1 MVTIRRLFVLTL
13 LVSLTVPGIAPAQ
26 AAETE
31 DNAMTAWSKPGVLAW
46 GTEDGQFRWW
56 IDGRIYLDFASYSEG
71 DTPMGDGV
79 ELRRGRLGFKSIL
92 WGKWSGEL
100 DIDYADN
107 EVDVKDMWIAYDGW
121 ENTQIK
127 IGQHREPF
135 SMEEVT
141 SSRYI
146 TFMERS
152 LANMFPVGR
161 TIGASYTHWGESWRF
176 SGGLYAQEIG
186 TEEDNEDFEDEGYG
200 LAARFNYAPLHDSGR
215 VLHFGVGAYTRTPE
229 AGSGDRVRFRSR
241 AETHVN
247 RERFLSTGKIK
258 KVDDY
263 SGLGF
268 ELAGQFGDFQF
279 QGEYLT
285 VDVGRFDGRVDASFD
300 GYYVQGTYLIFG
312 DPRPYHM
319 DQGEFTD
326 PVAGEKGALELG
338 LRFSSADLND
348 FDAGVEGGEGENI
361 TLALNYYFNKN
372 IKLKLEYVDSDLDE
386 YADADGD
393 FPGDNSFSVIQAR
406 LQFLF

>member
-1 MVTIRRLFVLTL
+1 MVTFRRLLVLTL
-13 LVSLTVPGIAPAQ
+13 LAALALPGLAAAQ
-26 AAETE
+26 LAGPGAQSSW
-31 DNAMTAWSKPGVLAW
+31 AKPGVLAW
-46 GTEDGQFRWW
+46 GTEDGEFRWW
-56 IDGRIYLDFASYSEG
+56 IDGRIYLDFAAYDEG
-71 DTPMGDGV
+71 DTAMGDGA
-79 ELRRGRLGFKSIL
+79 ELRRGRLGVKSIL
-92 WGKWSGEL
+92 WGTWSGEL

-107 EVDVKDMWIAYDGW
+107 EVDVKDMWIAYNGW
-121 ENTQIK
+121 DNTIVK

-152 LANMFPVGR
+152 LPNMFPVGR
-161 TIGASYTHWGESWRF
+161 TLGASYTHWGESWRF
-176 SGGLYAQEIG
+176 SGGVYGQEIG
-186 TEEDNEDFEDEGYG
+186 TEEDNEDFEDESVGVS
-200 LAARFNYAPLHDSGR
+200 ARFSFAPFHEPGK
-215 VLHFGVGAYTRTPE
+215 VLHFGAGAYNRSPE

-263 SGLGF
+263 TGLGF

-279 QGEYLT
+279 QGEYIT
-285 VDVGRFDGRVDASFD
+285 VDVARFDGRVDASFD
-300 GYYVQGTYLIFG
+300 GYYIQGTYLFFG

-326 PVAGEKGALELG
+326 PVPGKKGALELG
-338 LRFSSADLND
+338 VRFSAADLND
-348 FDAGVEGGEGENI
+348 FAAGVEGGEGENFTI
-361 TLALNYYFNKN
+361 ALNYYFNKN
-372 IKLKLEYVDSDLDE
+372 VKLKTEYVSSDLDE

-393 FPGDNSFSVIQAR
+393 FPGDNSFSVLQAR